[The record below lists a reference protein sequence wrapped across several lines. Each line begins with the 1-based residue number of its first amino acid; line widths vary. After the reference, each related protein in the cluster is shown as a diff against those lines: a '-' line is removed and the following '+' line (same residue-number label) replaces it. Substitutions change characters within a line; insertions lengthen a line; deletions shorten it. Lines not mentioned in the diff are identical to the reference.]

1 MKRLIQFQFMLVL
14 LLVCGQATIQAKR
27 ISQWQA
33 QQQAY
38 SFWGK
43 QMPMKAKAKSRVV
56 STASLSTLGNDS
68 YYVFNNDAGG
78 FVIIAGDDAVAPV
91 LGYTSTGAFDA
102 NNLPEG
108 LKDLLKS
115 YEQQI
120 AALGK
125 NYKANTTSTRA
136 EFTGEKLLN
145 TAKWNQGAPFNKYT
159 PNNYVTGCVATAGA
173 IVMKHHGYPAKGV
186 GSHSYTWNGQ
196 NLTASFEHD
205 YDWANMP
212 VRYTGDNDAAFDGVA
227 RLMSDLGIAVNMQYA
242 NGGSASALE
251 DLVTALKKYFGYSKY
266 ARHLKIEDLGAE
278 AWNGRLRAEI
288 DANRPVL
295 YAASDA
301 NVGGHSFVI
310 DGYKDESFSVNWGWG
325 GYCDGF
331 YRVGALNPEVD
342 GTPQGDQYNSSQAAV
357 FALQPSDGKEVLS
370 NLGFIKVDGWL
381 ETLNM
386 VVSDVK
392 AGKDLTLYLLPVQCQ
407 GENSYTGKI
416 AIALKNA
423 KGETREVFAE
433 TEIKELK
440 SGYYFYELLLNGACS
455 VDAQEGDYLTVVSK
469 EDGTDAYVE
478 IYGPD
483 MTEVH
488 VPATGFLPR
497 TFEVKVELGEGAEFV
512 EASSS
517 YNLKTWFYNGK
528 PLQGC
533 PYYFNV
539 KIDEG
544 IAKSFIELDGK
555 SVPTVS
561 FTNGVT
567 FYAISPGLKPV
578 YNLVVKTYRNY
589 EEKTVEVN
597 LSAPGQLKAE
607 LESKNLDYYVYTN
620 IKVNG
625 EIDKRDFD
633 ELNSHPFNSI
643 DLSDAKVVA
652 YDSYDANMIPDGAF
666 WKNANL
672 KHFKMPAG
680 VNTLGF
686 NAFRET
692 GLVEIDLPET
702 IQEFGLN
709 TFWGCHSLADVYM
722 RHKEAPSWISWCVF
736 YNKGDKVSRTLHLY
750 PGSKEKYQAYQYTQ
764 NWIVNFD
771 NIVEDLV
778 VTGIN
783 SATLDNKTMKSALY
797 DLNGR
802 RIPNVPSK
810 GIYIQNGKKMIRK

>member
-1 MKRLIQFQFMLVL
+1 MKRLIQFQLMLVL

-212 VRYTGDNDAAFDGVA
+212 GRYTGDNDAAFDGVA

-370 NLGFIKVDGWL
+370 NLRFIKVDGYL
-381 ETLNM
+381 ETMNM
-386 VVSDVK
+386 NVTDVK
-392 AGKDLTLYLLPVQCQ
+392 AGKNLTLYLLPLQSY

-433 TEIKELK
+433 TEIKELEH
-440 SGYYFYELLLNGACS
+440 GYYIDQYSLGGACT
-455 VDAQEGDYLTVVSK
+455 VDAQEGDYLAIVSK
-469 EDGTDAYVE
+469 EEGTDEYLE
-478 IYGPD
+478 ILGSD
-483 MTEVH
+483 FEKVIL
-488 VPATGFLPR
+488 PATGFQPR
-497 TFEVKVELGEGAEFV
+497 TFEVKAELGKGAEFI
-512 EASSS
+512 EAPST
-517 YNLKTWFYNGK
+517 YNWVSRFYNGK

-533 PYYFNV
+533 PYYFDV
-539 KIDEG
+539 KMDE
-544 IAKSFIELDGK
+544 SVTESSLELDGGEVLAYQFSDGAK
-555 SVPTVS
+555 FYGISV
-561 FTNGVT
+561 G
-567 FYAISPGLKPV
+567 IKPV
-578 YNLVVKTYRNY
+578 YNLVVKT
-589 EEKTVEVN
+589 T
-597 LSAPGQLKAE
+597 
-607 LESKNLDYYVYTN
+607 
-620 IKVNG
+620 
-625 EIDKRDFD
+625 
-633 ELNSHPFNSI
+633 
-643 DLSDAKVVA
+643 
-652 YDSYDANMIPDGAF
+652 
-666 WKNANL
+666 
-672 KHFKMPAG
+672 
-680 VNTLGF
+680 
-686 NAFRET
+686 
-692 GLVEIDLPET
+692 
-702 IQEFGLN
+702 
-709 TFWGCHSLADVYM
+709 
-722 RHKEAPSWISWCVF
+722 
-736 YNKGDKVSRTLHLY
+736 
-750 PGSKEKYQAYQYTQ
+750 
-764 NWIVNFD
+764 
-771 NIVEDLV
+771 
-778 VTGIN
+778 TGIR
-783 SATLDNKTMKSALY
+783 SVTVDNKTRKSALY

>member
-1 MKRLIQFQFMLVL
+1 MKRLIQFQLMLVL
-14 LLVCGQATIQAKR
+14 LLVSGLATIQAKR

-310 DGYKDESFSVNWGWG
+310 DGYKDESFRVNWGWG

-370 NLGFIKVDGWL
+370 NLRFIKVDGYL
-381 ETLNM
+381 ETMNM
-386 VVSDVK
+386 NVTDVK
-392 AGKDLTLYLLPVQCQ
+392 AGKNLTLYLLPLQSY

-423 KGETREVFAE
+423 KGEIREVFAE
-433 TEIKELK
+433 TGIKELEH
-440 SGYYFYELLLNGACS
+440 GYYIDQYLLGGACT
-455 VDAQEGDYLTVVSK
+455 VDAQEGDYLAIVSK
-469 EDGTDAYVE
+469 EEGTDEYLE
-478 IYGPD
+478 ILGSD
-483 MTEVH
+483 FEKVIL
-488 VPATGFLPR
+488 PATGFQPR
-497 TFEVKVELGEGAEFV
+497 TFEVKAELGKGAEFI
-512 EASSS
+512 EAPST
-517 YNLKTWFYNGK
+517 YNWVSRFYNGK

-533 PYYFNV
+533 PYYFDV
-539 KIDEG
+539 KMDE
-544 IAKSFIELDGK
+544 SVTESSLELDGGK
-555 SVPTVS
+555 IPVATFSD
-561 FTNGVT
+561 GAK
-567 FYAISPGLKPV
+567 FYAISPGIKPV
-578 YNLVVKTYRNY
+578 YNLVVKT
-589 EEKTVEVN
+589 T
-597 LSAPGQLKAE
+597 
-607 LESKNLDYYVYTN
+607 
-620 IKVNG
+620 
-625 EIDKRDFD
+625 
-633 ELNSHPFNSI
+633 
-643 DLSDAKVVA
+643 
-652 YDSYDANMIPDGAF
+652 
-666 WKNANL
+666 
-672 KHFKMPAG
+672 
-680 VNTLGF
+680 
-686 NAFRET
+686 
-692 GLVEIDLPET
+692 
-702 IQEFGLN
+702 
-709 TFWGCHSLADVYM
+709 
-722 RHKEAPSWISWCVF
+722 
-736 YNKGDKVSRTLHLY
+736 
-750 PGSKEKYQAYQYTQ
+750 
-764 NWIVNFD
+764 
-771 NIVEDLV
+771 
-778 VTGIN
+778 TGIR
-783 SATLDNKTMKSALY
+783 SVTVDNKTRKSALY

>member
-212 VRYTGDNDAAFDGVA
+212 GRYTGDNDAAFDGVA

-386 VVSDVK
+386 DVTDVK
-392 AGKDLTLYLLPVQCQ
+392 AGKDLTLYLLPVQCL

>member
-1 MKRLIQFQFMLVL
+1 MKRLIQFQLMLVL

-212 VRYTGDNDAAFDGVA
+212 DRYTDGNDEAFDGVA
-227 RLMSDLGIAVNMQYA
+227 RLMSDLGVAVNMQYA

-331 YRVGALNPEVD
+331 YRIGALNPEVD

-386 VVSDVK
+386 DVTDVK

>member
-1 MKRLIQFQFMLVL
+1 MKRLIQFQLMLVL
-14 LLVCGQATIQAKR
+14 LLVSGLATIQAKR

-370 NLGFIKVDGWL
+370 NLRFIKVDGYL
-381 ETLNM
+381 ETMNM
-386 VVSDVK
+386 NVTDVK
-392 AGKDLTLYLLPVQCQ
+392 AGKNLTLYLLPLQSY

-423 KGETREVFAE
+423 KGEIREVFAE
-433 TEIKELK
+433 TGIKELEH
-440 SGYYFYELLLNGACS
+440 GYYIDQYLLGGACT
-455 VDAQEGDYLTVVSK
+455 VDAQEGDYLAIVSK
-469 EDGTDAYVE
+469 EEGTDEYLE
-478 IYGPD
+478 ILGSD
-483 MTEVH
+483 FEKVIL
-488 VPATGFLPR
+488 PATGFQPR
-497 TFEVKVELGEGAEFV
+497 TFEVKAELGKGAEFI
-512 EASSS
+512 EAPST
-517 YNLKTWFYNGK
+517 YNWVSRFYNGK

-533 PYYFNV
+533 PYYFDV
-539 KIDEG
+539 KMDE
-544 IAKSFIELDGK
+544 SVTESSLELDGGEVLAYQFSDGAK
-555 SVPTVS
+555 FYGISV
-561 FTNGVT
+561 G
-567 FYAISPGLKPV
+567 IKPV
-578 YNLVVKTYRNY
+578 YNLVVKT
-589 EEKTVEVN
+589 T
-597 LSAPGQLKAE
+597 
-607 LESKNLDYYVYTN
+607 
-620 IKVNG
+620 
-625 EIDKRDFD
+625 
-633 ELNSHPFNSI
+633 
-643 DLSDAKVVA
+643 
-652 YDSYDANMIPDGAF
+652 
-666 WKNANL
+666 
-672 KHFKMPAG
+672 
-680 VNTLGF
+680 
-686 NAFRET
+686 
-692 GLVEIDLPET
+692 
-702 IQEFGLN
+702 
-709 TFWGCHSLADVYM
+709 
-722 RHKEAPSWISWCVF
+722 
-736 YNKGDKVSRTLHLY
+736 
-750 PGSKEKYQAYQYTQ
+750 
-764 NWIVNFD
+764 
-771 NIVEDLV
+771 
-778 VTGIN
+778 TGIR
-783 SATLDNKTMKSALY
+783 SVTVDNKTRKSALY

-802 RIPNVPSK
+802 RTPNVPSK

>member
-325 GYCDGF
+325 GYCNGF

-370 NLGFIKVDGWL
+370 NLRFIKVDGYL
-381 ETLNM
+381 ETMNM
-386 VVSDVK
+386 NVTDVK
-392 AGKDLTLYLLPVQCQ
+392 AGKNLTLYLLPLQSY

-433 TEIKELK
+433 TEIKELEH
-440 SGYYFYELLLNGACS
+440 GYYIDQYLLGGACT
-455 VDAQEGDYLTVVSK
+455 VDAQEGDYLAIVSK
-469 EDGTDAYVE
+469 EEGTDEYLE
-478 IYGPD
+478 ILGSD
-483 MTEVH
+483 FEKVIL
-488 VPATGFLPR
+488 PATGFQPR
-497 TFEVKVELGEGAEFV
+497 TFEVKAELGKGAEFI
-512 EASSS
+512 EAPST
-517 YNLKTWFYNGK
+517 YNWVSRFYNGK

-533 PYYFNV
+533 PYYFDV
-539 KIDEG
+539 KMDE
-544 IAKSFIELDGK
+544 SVTESSLELDGGEVLAYQFSDGAK
-555 SVPTVS
+555 FYGISV
-561 FTNGVT
+561 G
-567 FYAISPGLKPV
+567 IKPV
-578 YNLVVKTYRNY
+578 YNLVVKT
-589 EEKTVEVN
+589 T
-597 LSAPGQLKAE
+597 
-607 LESKNLDYYVYTN
+607 
-620 IKVNG
+620 
-625 EIDKRDFD
+625 
-633 ELNSHPFNSI
+633 
-643 DLSDAKVVA
+643 
-652 YDSYDANMIPDGAF
+652 
-666 WKNANL
+666 
-672 KHFKMPAG
+672 
-680 VNTLGF
+680 
-686 NAFRET
+686 
-692 GLVEIDLPET
+692 
-702 IQEFGLN
+702 
-709 TFWGCHSLADVYM
+709 
-722 RHKEAPSWISWCVF
+722 
-736 YNKGDKVSRTLHLY
+736 
-750 PGSKEKYQAYQYTQ
+750 
-764 NWIVNFD
+764 
-771 NIVEDLV
+771 
-778 VTGIN
+778 TGIR
-783 SATLDNKTMKSALY
+783 SVTVDNKTRKSALY

>member
-1 MKRLIQFQFMLVL
+1 MKRLIQFQLMLVL

-386 VVSDVK
+386 DVTDVK

-783 SATLDNKTMKSALY
+783 STTLDNKTMKSALY

>member
-1 MKRLIQFQFMLVL
+1 MKRLIQFQLMLVL

-145 TAKWNQGAPFNKYT
+145 TAKWNQVAPFNKYT

-212 VRYTGDNDAAFDGVA
+212 AKYTDGNDEAFDGVA

-266 ARHLKIEDLGAE
+266 ARLLTMKDLGAE
-278 AWNGRLRAEI
+278 VWNGRLRAEI

-331 YRVGALNPEVD
+331 YRIGALNPEAD

-370 NLGFIKVDGWL
+370 NLRFIKVDGYL
-381 ETLNM
+381 ETMNM
-386 VVSDVK
+386 NVTDVK
-392 AGKDLTLYLLPVQCQ
+392 VGKNMNLYLLPLQSQ
-407 GENSYTGKI
+407 GENPFTGEV

-423 KGETREVFAE
+423 KGETRKVFGA
-433 TEIKELK
+433 TAIKDL
-440 SGYYFYELLLNGACS
+440 SPGFYFSALSLGEACP
-455 VDAQEGDYLTVVSK
+455 VDAQEGDYLAIVSK
-469 EDGTDAYVE
+469 EDGTEEYVE
-478 IYGPD
+478 IFGPD
-483 MTEVH
+483 MAEVH
-488 VPATGFLPR
+488 LPATGFQPR
-497 TFEVKVELGEGAEFV
+497 TFEVKTELGEGAQFV
-512 EASSS
+512 EASSA
-517 YNLKTWFYNGK
+517 YNWVSRLYNGK

-533 PYYFNV
+533 PYYFDV
-539 KIDEG
+539 KMDE
-544 IAKSFIELDGK
+544 SVTESSLELDGGK
-555 SVPTVS
+555 IPVATFSD
-561 FTNGVT
+561 GAK
-567 FYAISPGLKPV
+567 FYAISPGIKPV
-578 YNLVVKTYRNY
+578 YNLVVKT
-589 EEKTVEVN
+589 T
-597 LSAPGQLKAE
+597 
-607 LESKNLDYYVYTN
+607 
-620 IKVNG
+620 
-625 EIDKRDFD
+625 
-633 ELNSHPFNSI
+633 
-643 DLSDAKVVA
+643 
-652 YDSYDANMIPDGAF
+652 
-666 WKNANL
+666 
-672 KHFKMPAG
+672 
-680 VNTLGF
+680 
-686 NAFRET
+686 
-692 GLVEIDLPET
+692 
-702 IQEFGLN
+702 
-709 TFWGCHSLADVYM
+709 
-722 RHKEAPSWISWCVF
+722 
-736 YNKGDKVSRTLHLY
+736 
-750 PGSKEKYQAYQYTQ
+750 
-764 NWIVNFD
+764 
-771 NIVEDLV
+771 
-778 VTGIN
+778 TGIRSVTVN
-783 SATLDNKTMKSALY
+783 NKTRKSALY

>member
-56 STASLSTLGNDS
+56 STASLSTLGNNS

-212 VRYTGDNDAAFDGVA
+212 GRYTGDNDAAFDGVA

-386 VVSDVK
+386 DVTDVK
-392 AGKDLTLYLLPVQCQ
+392 AGKDLTLYLLPVQCL

>member
-331 YRVGALNPEVD
+331 YRIGALNPEVD

-386 VVSDVK
+386 DVTDVK

>member
-1 MKRLIQFQFMLVL
+1 MKRLIQFQLMLVL

-325 GYCDGF
+325 GYCNGF

-370 NLGFIKVDGWL
+370 NLRFIKVDGYL
-381 ETLNM
+381 ETMNM
-386 VVSDVK
+386 NVTDVK

-433 TEIKELK
+433 TGIKELEH
-440 SGYYFYELLLNGACS
+440 GYYIDQYLLGGACT
-455 VDAQEGDYLTVVSK
+455 VDAQEGDYLAIVSK
-469 EDGTDAYVE
+469 EEGTDEYLE
-478 IYGPD
+478 ILGSD
-483 MTEVH
+483 FEKVIL
-488 VPATGFLPR
+488 PATGFQPR
-497 TFEVKVELGEGAEFV
+497 TFEVKAELGKGAEFI
-512 EASSS
+512 EAPST
-517 YNLKTWFYNGK
+517 YNWVSRFYNGK

-533 PYYFNV
+533 PYYFDV
-539 KIDEG
+539 KMDE
-544 IAKSFIELDGK
+544 SVTESSLELDGGEVLAYQFSDGAK
-555 SVPTVS
+555 FYGISV
-561 FTNGVT
+561 G
-567 FYAISPGLKPV
+567 IKPV
-578 YNLVVKTYRNY
+578 YNLVVKT
-589 EEKTVEVN
+589 T
-597 LSAPGQLKAE
+597 
-607 LESKNLDYYVYTN
+607 
-620 IKVNG
+620 
-625 EIDKRDFD
+625 
-633 ELNSHPFNSI
+633 
-643 DLSDAKVVA
+643 
-652 YDSYDANMIPDGAF
+652 
-666 WKNANL
+666 
-672 KHFKMPAG
+672 
-680 VNTLGF
+680 
-686 NAFRET
+686 
-692 GLVEIDLPET
+692 
-702 IQEFGLN
+702 
-709 TFWGCHSLADVYM
+709 
-722 RHKEAPSWISWCVF
+722 
-736 YNKGDKVSRTLHLY
+736 
-750 PGSKEKYQAYQYTQ
+750 
-764 NWIVNFD
+764 
-771 NIVEDLV
+771 
-778 VTGIN
+778 TGIR
-783 SATLDNKTMKSALY
+783 SVTVDNKTRKSALY

>member
-1 MKRLIQFQFMLVL
+1 MKRLIQFQLMLVL

-136 EFTGEKLLN
+136 EFTGEKLLK

-288 DANRPVL
+288 DANRPIL
-295 YAASDA
+295 YSAADS

-331 YRVGALNPEVD
+331 YRIGALNPEVD

-370 NLGFIKVDGWL
+370 NLRFIKVDGYL
-381 ETLNM
+381 ETMNM
-386 VVSDVK
+386 NVTDVK
-392 AGKDLTLYLLPVQCQ
+392 AGKNLTLYLLPLQSY

-423 KGETREVFAE
+423 KGEIREVFGAKP
-433 TEIKELK
+433 IKALK
-440 SGYYFYELLLNGACS
+440 PGYYYPEFQLGEACP
-455 VDAQEGDYLTVVSK
+455 VDAQDGDYLAIVSK
-469 EDGTDAYVE
+469 EEGTDEYVE
-478 IYGPD
+478 IFGPD

-488 VPATGFLPR
+488 LPATGFQPR
-497 TFEVKVELGEGAEFV
+497 TFEVKAELGKGAEFV

>member
-1 MKRLIQFQFMLVL
+1 MKRLIQFQLMLVL

-56 STASLSTLGNDS
+56 STASLSTLGNNS

-310 DGYKDESFSVNWGWG
+310 DGYKDESFRVNWGWG

-370 NLGFIKVDGWL
+370 NLRFIKVDGYL
-381 ETLNM
+381 ETMNM
-386 VVSDVK
+386 NVTDVK
-392 AGKDLTLYLLPVQCQ
+392 AGKNLTLYLLPLQSY

-423 KGETREVFAE
+423 KGEIREVFAE
-433 TEIKELK
+433 TGIKELEH
-440 SGYYFYELLLNGACS
+440 GYYIDQYLLGGACT
-455 VDAQEGDYLTVVSK
+455 VDAQEGDYLAIVSK
-469 EDGTDAYVE
+469 EEGTDEYLE
-478 IYGPD
+478 ILGSD
-483 MTEVH
+483 FEKVIL
-488 VPATGFLPR
+488 PATGFQPR
-497 TFEVKVELGEGAEFV
+497 TFEVKAELGKGAEFI
-512 EASSS
+512 EAPST
-517 YNLKTWFYNGK
+517 YNWVSRFYNGK

-533 PYYFNV
+533 PYYFDV
-539 KIDEG
+539 KMDE
-544 IAKSFIELDGK
+544 SVTESSLELDGGEVLAYQFSDGAK
-555 SVPTVS
+555 FYGISV
-561 FTNGVT
+561 G
-567 FYAISPGLKPV
+567 IKPV
-578 YNLVVKTYRNY
+578 YNLVVKT
-589 EEKTVEVN
+589 T
-597 LSAPGQLKAE
+597 
-607 LESKNLDYYVYTN
+607 
-620 IKVNG
+620 
-625 EIDKRDFD
+625 
-633 ELNSHPFNSI
+633 
-643 DLSDAKVVA
+643 
-652 YDSYDANMIPDGAF
+652 
-666 WKNANL
+666 
-672 KHFKMPAG
+672 
-680 VNTLGF
+680 
-686 NAFRET
+686 
-692 GLVEIDLPET
+692 
-702 IQEFGLN
+702 
-709 TFWGCHSLADVYM
+709 
-722 RHKEAPSWISWCVF
+722 
-736 YNKGDKVSRTLHLY
+736 
-750 PGSKEKYQAYQYTQ
+750 
-764 NWIVNFD
+764 
-771 NIVEDLV
+771 
-778 VTGIN
+778 TGIR
-783 SATLDNKTMKSALY
+783 SVTVDNKIRKSALY